1 LALKYHLGF
10 AHDGAHYTQMTSY
23 RLSIVTFALARTVF
37 SHNT

>member
-23 RLSIVTFALARTVF
+23 RLSIVA
-37 SHNT
+37 